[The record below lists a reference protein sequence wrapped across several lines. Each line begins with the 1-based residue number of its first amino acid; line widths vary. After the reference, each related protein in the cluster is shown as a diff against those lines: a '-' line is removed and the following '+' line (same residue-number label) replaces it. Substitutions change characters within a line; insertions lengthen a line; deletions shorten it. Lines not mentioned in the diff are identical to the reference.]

1 MYLCNNLGK
10 FVTLFC
16 RYVEYRICNGYN
28 IFYKEITCYRFL
40 RRVYKRIQSCNPLV
54 ERLLAWGGGAKPPF
68 FSQIADILLVMLNL
82 FQQFTHFS
90 YSFKVCKVLKQV
102 QDDIET
108 WIISLG
114 ASLQVKKGGVGY
126 IKY

>member
-1 MYLCNNLGK
+1 MLSFFKKSIQLNVVLQPA
-10 FVTLFC
+10 C
-16 RYVEYRICNGYN
+16 RAT
-28 IFYKEITCYRFL
+28 F
-40 RRVYKRIQSCNPLV
+40 SSS
-54 ERLLAWGGGAKPPF
+54 GAKPPF

-82 FQQFTHFS
+82 FQQFTHLS
-90 YSFKVCKVLKQV
+90 YSFQVCKVLKQF

-114 ASLQVKKGGVGY
+114 ASLQVKKGGAGY